1 MDRRRQDPVPI
12 VLVATL
18 LGPLLA
24 CAAITPSPTRPEVT
38 RVVAP
43 PGPAAISYSSI
54 LPSGAAISDD
64 AEHTLSESIRNAQAR
79 RRVQLLGDPRL
90 LALSQWVADQV
101 DPNAPLPMQAALD
114 QAASHL
120 GLLEPTPHIIVS
132 ASDNLD
138 EARARLVADL
148 DALLSEHD
156 YSHYGAV
163 AQLRDGLHV
172 FVVTLV
178 FRFVELAAPVPRQ
191 VERGSAIM
199 IEGQLTHD
207 FSAPELA
214 ITNPDGQVVRR
225 PAGPNPAFRF
235 ELLAAHRGVYEVEL
249 LGQGPR
255 GIAVVANF
263 PVYVDESPP
272 GAIELL
278 APEPVV
284 RDPEAA
290 ARRLLELLNAER
302 ARVSLPSLI
311 SDRALAQIAA
321 AHDRDMLEH
330 GFVGHTSPTS
340 GSASDRITRAGIRTG
355 LILENI
361 GRGYS
366 LSEVHGGLMQSPG
379 HRANL
384 LNASATNVGIAVA
397 ISQDAGH
404 PVYLATELFT
414 RVTPA
419 LPADGED
426 QLLRAIDAA
435 RASRGRSALRRD
447 GALTQI
453 AKHAAVSCF
462 ARPTDGD
469 PPALQSVHDDL
480 ARQPSAARVDALLS
494 LASSL
499 ADLSELPA
507 LLDPGVVGIGA
518 ALTQG
523 SRPDIPPNTLCAVL
537 LLARAP

>member
-1 MDRRRQDPVPI
+1 MDRRRQDPLPI
-12 VLVATL
+12 VLIATL
-18 LGPLLA
+18 LCPLFA
-24 CAAITPSPTRPEVT
+24 CAATTPSPARPEVT
-38 RVVAP
+38 RTVAP
-43 PGPAAISYSSI
+43 PGPAAISYSSA

-64 AEHTLSESIRNAQAR
+64 EERTLTDALGNAQAR
-79 RRVQLLGDPRL
+79 HHTQLLGDPRL
-90 LALSQWVADQV
+90 LKLSQWVAELV

-114 QAASHL
+114 RAAAHL

-138 EARARLVADL
+138 EARGRLQADL

-156 YSHYGAV
+156 YSHFGGV

-178 FRFVELAAPVPRQ
+178 FRFIELDPPVARQ
-191 VERGSAIM
+191 VARGSEIA
-199 IEGQLTHD
+199 IEGRLTHGYTT
-207 FSAPELA
+207 PELA

-225 PAGPNPAFRF
+225 PGGVDPAFKF
-235 ELLAAHRGVYEVEL
+235 ALTAAHSGVYEVEL

-272 GAIELL
+272 SAIELT
-278 APEPVV
+278 APEAGVS
-284 RDPEAA
+284 DPEEA
-290 ARRLLELLNAER
+290 ARRLLSMVNLER
-302 ARVSLPSLI
+302 TRISLPALTL
-311 SDRALAQIAA
+311 DRQLSQIAA

-330 GFVGHTSPTS
+330 AFVGHTSPTT
-340 GSASDRITRAGIRTG
+340 GSASDRVTRAGIRTG
-355 LILENI
+355 LVLENI

-366 LSEVHGGLMQSPG
+366 LGEVHGGLMQSPG

-384 LNASATNVGIAVA
+384 LNAQATNVGIAVA
-397 ISQDAGH
+397 ISRDAGH

-414 RVTPA
+414 RVTPP

-435 RASRGRSALRRD
+435 RESRGRSALHRD
-447 GALTQI
+447 GTLSQI

-462 ARPTDGD
+462 APPTDGN
-469 PPALQSVHDDL
+469 PPALQSVHDEL
-480 ARQPSAARVDALLS
+480 ARQPTAARVDALLS

-499 ADLSELPA
+499 SDLSALPA
-507 LLDPGVVGIGA
+507 LLDPALTGIGA
-518 ALTQG
+518 AVTQG